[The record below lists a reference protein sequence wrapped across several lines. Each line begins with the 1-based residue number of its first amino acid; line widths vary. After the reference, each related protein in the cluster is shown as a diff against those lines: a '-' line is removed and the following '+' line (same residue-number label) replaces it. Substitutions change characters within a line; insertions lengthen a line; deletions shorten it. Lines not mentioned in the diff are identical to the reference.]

1 LSRVTLK
8 EKEPVFVEGE
18 SLLNDGTAGQRLLL
32 FQIPLAS
39 ASGGGVS
46 LVRGSEILGLNARY
60 QIQSGS
66 QSMSTRAFIDTNP
79 TENDNLRVAR
89 DPPGIGIRQ
98 PLFAFP
104 RHSFG
109 EVIQIDMAS

>member
-1 LSRVTLK
+1 MAIVCAAYATQRISSLRNGTHKLSK
-8 EKEPVFVEGE
+8 F
-18 SLLNDGTAGQRLLL
+18 GTYR
-32 FQIPLAS
+32 AS
-39 ASGGGVS
+39 ATKDTSV
-46 LVRGSEILGLNARY
+46 N
-60 QIQSGS
+60 
-66 QSMSTRAFIDTNP
+66 TCAFIDTNP

>member
-1 LSRVTLK
+1 MYIVLKNSGVEDLLRRWRRAGRGLDQLKRMIQRHLWVRV
-8 EKEPVFVEGE
+8 
-18 SLLNDGTAGQRLLL
+18 
-32 FQIPLAS
+32 
-39 ASGGGVS
+39 
-46 LVRGSEILGLNARY
+46 
-60 QIQSGS
+60 QSGLS
-66 QSMSTRAFIDTNP
+66 QGMWMQLRLP
-79 TENDNLRVAR
+79 TEGAYWRGTHETDVQNAISVAVPTNDNLRVAR

>member
-1 LSRVTLK
+1 MPSR
-8 EKEPVFVEGE
+8 
-18 SLLNDGTAGQRLLL
+18 LNFRL
-32 FQIPLAS
+32 
-39 ASGGGVS
+39 
-46 LVRGSEILGLNARY
+46 
-60 QIQSGS
+60 
-66 QSMSTRAFIDTNP
+66 
-79 TENDNLRVAR
+79 AR

>member
-1 LSRVTLK
+1 MRMPPLST
-8 EKEPVFVEGE
+8 PVSSSIVAIILSSIRGTCDQYWEVGFSPAIGR
-18 SLLNDGTAGQRLLL
+18 SLLARL
-32 FQIPLAS
+32 S
-39 ASGGGVS
+39 
-46 LVRGSEILGLNARY
+46 ILIR
-60 QIQSGS
+60 
-66 QSMSTRAFIDTNP
+66 P
-79 TENDNLRVAR
+79 TNDNLRVAR